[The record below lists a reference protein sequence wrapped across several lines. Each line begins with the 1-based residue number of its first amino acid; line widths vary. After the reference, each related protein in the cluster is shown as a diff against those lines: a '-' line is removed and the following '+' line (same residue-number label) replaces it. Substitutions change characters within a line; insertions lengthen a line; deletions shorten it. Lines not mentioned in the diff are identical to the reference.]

1 MQHATI
7 IETPRLLL
15 KAITPSFIH
24 DIFKSKSK
32 EEIMTYFCLDEV
44 GYLFILEIHEKG
56 VETHRL
62 SLFYFLVVNKETN
75 EPMGDCGFHTW
86 NASHRRAE
94 LFYVLRKDEYKQKGF
109 MKEALAFVLDYG
121 FAHLNLH
128 RIQALIDDN
137 NTPSL
142 KLLQHYQFTK
152 EGIMREDYNVD
163 GKNEDSTCYSLLK
176 HEWMK

>member
-1 MQHATI
+1 MQHTEI

-32 EEIMTYFCLDEV
+32 EEIMTYFCLDEA
-44 GYLFILEIHEKG
+44 GYLFMLEIHEKG

-75 EPMGDCGFHTW
+75 ELMGDCGYHTW

-109 MKEALAFVLDYG
+109 MKEALSFVIDFG
-121 FAHLNLH
+121 FTNLNLH

-137 NTPSL
+137 NTP
-142 KLLQHYQFTK
+142 LLQHYQFTK
-152 EGIMREDYNVD
+152 EGIMREDYHVN

-176 HEWMK
+176 HEWVK